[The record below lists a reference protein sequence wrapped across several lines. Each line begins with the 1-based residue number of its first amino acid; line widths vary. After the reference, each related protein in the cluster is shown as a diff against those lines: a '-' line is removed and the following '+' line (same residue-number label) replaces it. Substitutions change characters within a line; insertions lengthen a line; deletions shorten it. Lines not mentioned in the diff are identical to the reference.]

1 MKKVNILGT
10 EYTIQTDVVDDKYLQ
25 DLSGYTDFTTKQI
38 KIADISVDTGYEWSD
53 LEEYKKNVIRH
64 EINHAFMYES
74 GLDIHSDWGRNEQ
87 LIDWLAIQI
96 PKIMKIY
103 TEINAI

>member
-53 LEEYKKNVIRH
+53 I
-64 EINHAFMYES
+64 
-74 GLDIHSDWGRNEQ
+74 
-87 LIDWLAIQI
+87 
-96 PKIMKIY
+96 
-103 TEINAI
+103 

>member
-1 MKKVNILGT
+1 M
-10 EYTIQTDVVDDKYLQ
+10 ERY
-25 DLSGYTDFTTKQI
+25 
-38 KIADISVDTGYEWSD
+38 